1 MSEDSACLDDS
12 LFKTKRVT
20 EEESKAREKASLLK
34 AKLVS
39 LKRQKEEEAER
50 AIKEMLVEHYQ
61 RKF

>member
-1 MSEDSACLDDS
+1 MDDS